1 MLESIEKNP
10 NPRILVVDDMV
21 QNVELLEAH
30 LIGEKYDVIT
40 AYDGIEALEK
50 IERDPPDLV
59 LLDINMPLMDGYQVC
74 RKIKEN
80 EATRLIPIVM
90 ITALTDIEDKIRGIE
105 SGADD
110 FITKPFNKVELLA
123 RTKSL
128 LKTKYLND
136 QLDNAERVIFAL
148 ANAVEAK
155 DKYTQGH
162 ISRVS
167 HYATRLAQEIGL
179 SDHDAK
185 VLRKGG
191 KLHDI
196 GKIGV
201 DDAILNKPGSLTA
214 EEFKA
219 IKKHPVLGYNIC
231 RPLHSVHEALPA
243 IRWHHEKLDGS
254 GYPDGLKGEKI
265 PLTARI
271 MAIVDVYD
279 ALTTTRPYRS
289 EFSQEKSFEILK
301 DESKKGWWDH
311 DLVNMFINLL
321 TTKIRG
327 ESSPCELDFQ

>member
-1 MLESIEKNP
+1 MDFVENSP
-10 NPRILVVDDMV
+10 NPRILVVDDIV
-21 QNVELLEAH
+21 QNVELIEAH
-30 LIGEKYDVIT
+30 LIGERYDLIT

-50 IERDPPDLV
+50 IEKDPPDLV

-74 RKIKEN
+74 QKIKGS
-80 EATRLIPIVM
+80 EATRLIPVVM
-90 ITALTDIEDKIRGIE
+90 ITALSEVEDKVKGIE

-167 HYATRLAQEIGL
+167 HYATIMAQEIGL
-179 SDHDAK
+179 SDLDTK
-185 VLRKGG
+185 VLWKGG

-201 DDAILNKPGSLTA
+201 DDTILNKTDSLTA
-214 EEFKA
+214 EEFEI

-231 RPLHSVHEALPA
+231 RPLKSVHEALPS

-271 MAIVDVYD
+271 MAIMDVYD
-279 ALTTTRPYRS
+279 ALTTQRSYRPAY
-289 EFSQEKSFEILK
+289 SQEESFEILR
-301 DESKKGWWDH
+301 DESKKGWWDL
-311 DLVNMFINLL
+311 DLVDRFIKLL
-321 TTKIRG
+321 ATINRG
-327 ESSPCELDFQ
+327 ESSP